1 MRLPVVEI
9 KANNYGL
16 QYNFK
21 VEDVN
26 LGVGAGYSAALFVW
40 KDSIKYIDGVALI
53 NTFDGTDTHCVYTVG
68 ENDFDANPGSYF
80 AEITFTKA
88 GFVEDSKSFIFRV
101 LPSVS

>member
-1 MRLPVVEI
+1 MPIAEI
-9 KANNYGL
+9 KENNYGL

-21 VEDVN
+21 IENEN
-26 LGVGAGYSAALFVW
+26 LGVGAGYSAKLYVW
-40 KDSIKYIDGVALI
+40 KNSTKYIDGVALT

-68 ENDFDANPGSYF
+68 EDDFDIDPGSYF

-88 GFVEDSKSFIFRV
+88 GFLEDTKSFIFRV